1 MTNKVQIIK
10 DDTTGKPAFAVL
22 AWADYERLTTTATT
36 GGAPTAEALFDA
48 ATAAGLGLDPLPD
61 EFAGRIFDGEN
72 PVKVLREWRG
82 LKQRE
87 LAVKVSISR
96 NYLSEIEAGKPAR
109 MEVMARISRALSV
122 LLDNLIPAAA

>member
-10 DDTTGKPAFAVL
+10 DDATGKPAFAVL
-22 AWADYERLTTTATT
+22 AWADYERLTTVTT
-36 GGAPTAEALFDA
+36 GGAPSAEALFDA
-48 ATAAGLGLDPLPD
+48 AMAAGQGLDPLPD

-82 LKQRE
+82 LKQGE
-87 LAVKVSISR
+87 LADKVNISR
-96 NYLSEIEAGKPAR
+96 NYLSEIEGGKPAR
-109 MEVMARISRALSV
+109 MEVMARIARALGV

>member
-10 DDTTGKPAFAVL
+10 DEATGEPAFAVL
-22 AWADYERLTTTATT
+22 PWADYERLAA
-36 GGAPTAEALFDA
+36 GVPPSAEALFDA

-82 LKQRE
+82 LTQTA
-87 LAVKVSISR
+87 LAAEAKISR
-96 NYLSEIEAGKPAR
+96 NYLSEIEGGKSAG
-109 MEVMARISRALSV
+109 METMARIAQCLGV